1 MTATP
6 IPTWTPLPT
15 ATATPTA
22 TVTPYPTFVP
32 QVTPTLA
39 WPTPAPGAYFRS
51 RYLASVPDPSIPLQS
66 GGGILRGRVVDW
78 RGIGLDRF
86 RIHAVSDKGQMETA
100 TLGDGGYTFLNV
112 PPGMYEV
119 VLPDYAAEPAK
130 GVPVVGG
137 RATTLDWQESNRVE
151 GAPVVITPTV
161 ALSPSPTPSPVPA
174 QLIQRPPS
182 SPARPPPLEVVAV
195 GIVARAA
202 ETLANAFVTGAAVV
216 AVAAAITIALVR
228 WRSSG

>member
-1 MTATP
+1 MPATP

-15 ATATPTA
+15 PTITNTPTPS
-22 TVTPYPTFVP
+22 PYPTFVP

-51 RYLASVPDPSIPLQS
+51 RYLALVPDPAVSLSS
-66 GGGILRGRVVDW
+66 GAGVLRGRVLDW

-86 RIHAVSDKGQMETA
+86 RLLAVSERGQVETS
-100 TLGDGGYTFLNV
+100 TLGDGQYTFQNL

-119 VLPDYAAEPAK
+119 TLPDYTSEPAH

-151 GAPVVITPTV
+151 GAPVLVTPTV
-161 ALSPSPTPSPVPA
+161 PVSPSATATPVPA

-182 SPARPPPLEVVAV
+182 SPAKPPPIEVVAV
-195 GIVARAA
+195 GIVAQAA
-202 ETLANAFVTGAAVV
+202 TTMFNAFVTGVAVV
-216 AVAAAITIALVR
+216 AVVSAVVIALIR
-228 WRSSG
+228 FRGSG